1 METDFE
7 ATAQRIEANPLG
19 RLMYGQRE
27 LFHSNLIAWF
37 FDMLPDA
44 ADAVFKPMSRPG
56 SCPGRRVD
64 RESSNL
70 DLVMH
75 WPDRA
80 PLVIEN
86 KVFSLP
92 DLAQLNKYQEA
103 TAGWEPSPALV
114 LLSISEP
121 DFGLGDWSFLSYAEL
136 SQRILTALP
145 ADADYEVETMR
156 RYAGLADDLHLL
168 VSAVDVKSDQERV
181 WLPESL
187 LDAISSSQM
196 RAALRK
202 ARAQR
207 VARIING
214 HVPGLETPA
223 KGDMSNATPLVEAL
237 EYARTGGMDVHL
249 GWQLQGAQFR
259 RAVVY
264 HDDAVKGGSKARRE
278 KREGLSREHPEFF
291 EFSQALPQT
300 PDGRKEFNH
309 FAPSFVY
316 RYVKVPEL
324 TVGEL
329 KAIAVEVHGEVE
341 ALRQR
346 DVPE

>member
-1 METDFE
+1 MGADFQ
-7 ATAQRIEANPLG
+7 AIAQRIEANALG

-37 FDMLPDA
+37 FAELPDV
-44 ADAVFKPMSRPG
+44 ADAVFKPMAPPG
-56 SCPGRRVD
+56 SSPERWVD
-64 RESSNL
+64 RESNNL

-103 TAGWEPSPALV
+103 TAGWKPAPALV

-121 DFGLGDWSFLSYAEL
+121 DFDLNGWSFLSYAEL
-136 SQRILTALP
+136 SQRILSALP
-145 ADADYEVETMR
+145 ASARYEIETMR
-156 RYAGLADDLHLL
+156 RYAGLADDLHRL

-214 HVPGLETPA
+214 HVPGLETAA
-223 KGDMSNATPLVEAL
+223 KGDMSNATPFIECL
-237 EYARTGGMDVHL
+237 EYVRLGGMDLRL
-249 GWQLQGAQFR
+249 GWQLQGGQFR
-259 RAVVY
+259 SAVVY
-264 HDDAVKGGSKARRE
+264 GDNAVKGGSKARRE
-278 KREGLSREHPEFF
+278 KREVLSREHPEFF
-291 EFSQALPQT
+291 EFPQGLPQT

-324 TVGEL
+324 TVSEL
-329 KAIAVEVHGEVE
+329 KAIAVEVHGAVE

-346 DVPE
+346 DSPG